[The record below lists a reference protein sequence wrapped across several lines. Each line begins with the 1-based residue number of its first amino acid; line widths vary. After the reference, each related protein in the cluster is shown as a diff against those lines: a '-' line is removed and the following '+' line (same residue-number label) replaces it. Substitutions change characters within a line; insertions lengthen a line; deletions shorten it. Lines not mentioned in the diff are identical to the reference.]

1 MRTIDKFAGDYEF
14 LSNFYSTKIDYEG
27 LTYDS
32 TEAAFQAAKIKESTL
47 EKTNES
53 RSIFVGLTP
62 GKAKRLG
69 RIVSLR
75 PDWEKVKDGVMLDI
89 LRIKFSKPDLKQMLL
104 DTGDAYLIEGT
115 TWHDNYWGNCTCD
128 RCKNITGKNMLGKT
142 LMQVRAELKE
152 LEA

>member
-1 MRTIDKFAGDYEF
+1 M
-14 LSNFYSTKIDYEG
+14 
-27 LTYDS
+27 
-32 TEAAFQAAKIKESTL
+32 
-47 EKTNES
+47 
-53 RSIFVGLTP
+53 
-62 GKAKRLG
+62 
-69 RIVSLR
+69 SLR